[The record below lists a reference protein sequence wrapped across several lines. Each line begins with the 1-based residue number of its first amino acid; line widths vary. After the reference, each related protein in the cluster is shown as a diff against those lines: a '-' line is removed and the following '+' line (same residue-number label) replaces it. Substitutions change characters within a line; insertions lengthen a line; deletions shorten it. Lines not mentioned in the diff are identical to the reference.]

1 MNLSWLTG
9 FLRPL
14 QRPAARQ
21 AQVDGETR
29 ALALYHSPLCGYC
42 LRVRRAI
49 WRLGLRIELRRTDTN
64 PRWGHELRLQGG
76 KRQVPC
82 LRISHP
88 DRTEWLYESD
98 EIIRYLSLRFA
109 S

>member
-1 MNLSWLTG
+1 VNFPWLPS

-14 QRPAARQ
+14 QRAAARQ
-21 AQVDGETR
+21 EQVDRDTR
-29 ALALYHSPLCGYC
+29 LMALYHSPLCTHC

-49 WRLGLRIELRRTDTN
+49 WRLSLRIELRSIIEN
-64 PRWGHELRLQGG
+64 PHWGHELRLQGG

-88 DRTEWLYESD
+88 DHTEWLYESD
-98 EIIRYLSLRFA
+98 DIVSFLKVRF
-109 S
+109 SR